1 MSVFLF
7 TVYAYGAG
15 NIIYFQKIQTRKK
28 VNYGVLKL
36 EISVSFNN

>member
-1 MSVFLF
+1 MSVFIF

-28 VNYGVLKL
+28 VNYGAGRNH
-36 EISVSFNN
+36 EGIHWQ